1 MIYAMIL
8 LFCLSIPS
16 INFYANT
23 TNFPYDLEQ
32 NNDSFLLLESEE
44 STALREQEL
53 LNFFLKPIDFSP
65 DGISHFFKYTYN
77 HPMYADF
84 VAHDFSHLIQ
94 LLEFGKETNKATAYA
109 KSVFQLFS
117 QKVKMSSYVNA
128 YNFYALIEHLPTNL
142 QPYFYQE
149 KTKATMLEKVQKD
162 LKEYFS
168 SMFSTYFPVFKKD
181 PDTFLEKL
189 AEQAA
194 KINGEAAITYEVD
207 HEQLRKD
214 VVRFLE
220 TNISKL
226 MWDMHHLDDAWIT
239 LHGIAQT
246 NFELFNQKIISS
258 EDYNDICWSLVT
270 RFCYLLRLEKERVSS
285 SHLHTIQDQLNSQE
299 YVLFLCQEVEDAI
312 STKKEYVNRTLLDAL
327 QYHKNKFR
335 TLEKPA
341 NQILQQ
347 K

>member
-8 LFCLSIPS
+8 LFCLSIS
-16 INFYANT
+16 SKNFYANAT
-23 TNFPYDLEQ
+23 DLPYALEQ
-32 NNDSFLLLESEE
+32 STDSFSMIESEE
-44 STALREQEL
+44 TAALREHEL
-53 LNFFLKPIDFSP
+53 LNFFLKPIDFSA

-94 LLEFGKETNKATAYA
+94 LLDFGKETNKATAYA
-109 KSVFQLFS
+109 KSVFQLYS

-149 KTKATMLEKVQKD
+149 KTKATMLGKIQSD

-168 SMFSTYFPVFKKD
+168 SMFSNYFPVFKKD

-220 TNISKL
+220 CNIGKL
-226 MWDMHHLDDAWIT
+226 MWDMHHLEDSWIT

-246 NFELFNQKIISS
+246 NFELYNQKIISS

-270 RFCYLLRLEKERVSS
+270 RFCYLLRLEKERISS
-285 SHLHTIQDQLNSQE
+285 AQLRAIQEQLNNQE
-299 YVLFLCQEVEDAI
+299 YVLFISQEVEDAI
-312 STKKEYVNRTLLDAL
+312 ATKKEYVNRTLLDAL

-341 NQILQQ
+341 HKAFQ